1 LKGIKGGSDGGGNGS
16 TTSEAWSGQRE
27 ERGTV
32 EKMKLASGA
41 HVSAVDREKAPRT
54 EGMNQ
59 RRKHIFANTP
69 TARGSRAAWAGK
81 VGFGLQEERGQRG
94 RLGRR
99 PSGPVSVAVPKVK
112 KKDF

>member
-1 LKGIKGGSDGGGNGS
+1 
-16 TTSEAWSGQRE
+16 
-27 ERGTV
+27 
-32 EKMKLASGA
+32 MKPASGA

-112 KKDF
+112 KKDFWIKNWIFEITKALEICTRKFRRDFDMGILPKFF